1 MAQHPDQPQ
10 RQQGQPLHTDKHR
23 VPVNI
28 TLIFALAV
36 AAFGLVTL
44 VKNRDFPLTLIVGL
58 GVAIFTWFTSP
69 REYQIYQD
77 ALVIVYG
84 RPRVKV
90 IYFNQITQLD
100 VLQLV
105 IGERL
110 RVMLRNGRREVLQT
124 RDPQTFHARFQGA
137 LDDFRRAHPELALP
151 EQGSEERQPAENTPP
166 LGEGRGGSSEQRPER
181 RRSVYRSLF
190 PIALLILAAGLLLVL
205 SRSCSAAA

>member
-1 MAQHPDQPQ
+1 MAQQPDQPQ
-10 RQQGQPLHTDKHR
+10 RRQGQPVHSDKHR

-28 TLIFALAV
+28 TLIFALLV
-36 AAFGLVTL
+36 AGFGLYTR
-44 VKNRDFPLTLIVGL
+44 NPLTIIVGL

-151 EQGSEERQPAENTPP
+151 AQGSEERQPAERTQP
-166 LGEGRGGSSEQRPER
+166 LGEGRDGSSEQRPER

-190 PIALLILAAGLLLVL
+190 PIALLILAAVLLLVL